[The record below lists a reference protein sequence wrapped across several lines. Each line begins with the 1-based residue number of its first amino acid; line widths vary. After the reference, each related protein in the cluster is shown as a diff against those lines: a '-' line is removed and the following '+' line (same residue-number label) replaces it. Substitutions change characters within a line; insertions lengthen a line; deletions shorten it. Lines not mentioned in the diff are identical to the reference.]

1 MNLRKGFKFLTGILP
16 FAAAIS
22 TSEISCA
29 ASCPYGLVNDP
40 YPGQCPRFTDL
51 NGDGICDLSQTSVSN
66 DYAASEDREASSSD
80 QKDSSSSGS
89 DDYSPAETSEINR
102 TQNQTPEHNVSGDVS
117 DGTSG
122 EFSGHETDYHL
133 IPVSLIIAGAYL
145 ITLYLMRSGYIR
157 GSVYRR
163 LWNMLLTVGYAG
175 TGITG
180 ILLLIFIRLGIKTA
194 LNPSVTYWHAELA
207 ILMVIGTLIHAHIY
221 WKPLKGMFR
230 QLVRGA
236 S

>member
-1 MNLRKGFKFLTGILP
+1 MNLRKGFEFLAGILP
-16 FAAAIS
+16 LAAAIS
-22 TSEISCA
+22 TSGISCA

-51 NGDGICDLSQTSVSN
+51 NGDGICDLSQTSATT
-66 DYAASEDREASSSD
+66 DYPASEDQEA
-80 QKDSSSSGS
+80 SSSSGS
-89 DDYSPAETSEINR
+89 DDYSPPETSEFNKP
-102 TQNQTPEHNVSGDVS
+102 QSQTPDHNTGGDVS
-117 DGTSG
+117 DSTIEGL
-122 EFSGHETDYHL
+122 SGHETDYHV
-133 IPVSLIIAGAYL
+133 IPVSLIMVGAYIL
-145 ITLYLMRSGYIR
+145 TLYLMRSGYIR

-230 QLVRGA
+230 QLVTGA

>member
-1 MNLRKGFKFLTGILP
+1 MNLKKGFKFLTGILP

-22 TSEISCA
+22 TSGISCA

-51 NGDGICDLSQTSVSN
+51 NGDGICDLSQTAATT
-66 DYAASEDREASSSD
+66 DYAASDGESSSSD
-80 QKDSSSSGS
+80 QKDSLSSGS
-89 DDYSPAETSEINR
+89 DDYGLGETSEISR

-117 DGTSG
+117 DGSG

-133 IPVSLIIAGAYL
+133 IPVSLIIVGAYL
-145 ITLYLMRSGYIR
+145 LTLYLMRSGYIR
-157 GSVYRR
+157 RSVYRR

-194 LNPSVTYWHAELA
+194 MNPSVTYWHAELA

-221 WKPLKGMFR
+221 WKPLRGMFR

>member
-1 MNLRKGFKFLTGILP
+1 MNLRKGFEFLKGILP

-22 TSEISCA
+22 ASGVSCA

-51 NGDGICDLSQTSVSN
+51 NGDGICDLSQT
-66 DYAASEDREASSSD
+66 AASTDYTASGD
-80 QKDSSSSGS
+80 WQDTSSSGS
-89 DDYSPAETSEINR
+89 DDYSPTETSEINK
-102 TQNQTPEHNVSGDVS
+102 TQNQATDHDIPADVS
-117 DGTSG
+117 DSTREG
-122 EFSGHETDYHL
+122 FSGHETDYHL
-133 IPVSLIIAGAYL
+133 IPVSLVVVGAYL
-145 ITLYLMRSGYIR
+145 LTLYLMRSGYIR

-163 LWNMLLTVGYAG
+163 LWNMLLTAGYAG

-180 ILLLIFIRLGIKTA
+180 ILLIIFIRLGIKTA

-221 WKPLKGMFR
+221 WKPLRGMFR
-230 QLVRGA
+230 QLVRGV

>member
-1 MNLRKGFKFLTGILP
+1 MNMRKGFEFLAGILP
-16 FAAAIS
+16 FAAAVS
-22 TSEISCA
+22 SSGMACAVSC
-29 ASCPYGLVNDP
+29 SYGLVNDP

-51 NGDGICDLSQTSVSN
+51 NGDGICDLSQTASTT
-66 DYAASEDREASSSD
+66 DYAASEDQEASSSD
-80 QKDSSSSGS
+80 QKASSSSGS

-102 TQNQTPEHNVSGDVS
+102 TQTPEHNVSGEVS
-117 DGTSG
+117 DGSSDD
-122 EFSGHETDYHL
+122 FSGHETDYHL
-133 IPVSLIIAGAYL
+133 IPVSLIIVGAYI

-163 LWNMLLTVGYAG
+163 LWNMLLTAGYAG

-194 LNPSVTYWHAELA
+194 MNPSVTYWHAELA

-221 WKPLKGMFR
+221 WKPLKGMFK
-230 QLVRGA
+230 QLMRGV